1 VSVDLADCHGHEAE
15 RDGDGDPV
23 FERDAEVVSALD
35 GGGSASPRPAFAL
48 LVIAIQL
55 VAMTQYAQCHRP
67 TCWAGYTGW
76 E

>member
-1 VSVDLADCHGHEAE
+1 
-15 RDGDGDPV
+15 V